1 MNSNQI
7 NCTCDEQVTYERIK
21 TIKDIQDELWETNV
35 AKGWHK
41 LKRTPLEM
49 HALITTEIAE
59 ATEAV
64 RLGIPAITISDYGKP
79 EGEAVE
85 LADAMIRILN
95 YFTEMGWDAAF
106 LITLKNDYNKT
117 REKLHGKR
125 M

>member
-1 MNSNQI
+1 MNSNQM
-7 NCTCDEQVTYERIK
+7 NCTCDEQVTYEQVK
-21 TIKDIQDELWETNV
+21 TIKDIQDELWETNCS
-35 AKGWHK
+35 KGWNK
-41 LKRTPLEM
+41 LKRSPLEM

-64 RLGIPAITISDYGKP
+64 RLGIPAITIIDGKP

-106 LITLKNDYNKT
+106 LIEMKNNYNKT
-117 REKLHGKR
+117 REPLHGKR
-125 M
+125 L